1 MGIDHI
7 HPGIGRDF
15 GQEISGENFLRRKTL
30 EKPIRKDAA
39 RVRNVGAA
47 NVTPGQ
53 ADLAFIFRQ
62 KIRERL
68 DQSAAQKT
76 GDAMV
81 DLETLVGGVA
91 LVAGEELIAAI
102 SCQ

>member
-1 MGIDHI
+1 MGVDHI

-15 GQEISGENFLRRKTL
+15 GQEIGGENLLGREAL

-39 RVRNVGAA
+39 RGRNVGAA
-47 NVTPGQ
+47 NVTPRQ
-53 ADLAFIFRQ
+53 ADLAFIVRQ

-76 GDAMV
+76 GNAMV
-81 DLETLVGGVA
+81 DLETFVGGVA
-91 LVAGEELIAAI
+91 LVSGEELIATI
-102 SCQ
+102 SSK